1 MTHRERCREGK
12 FGRMILCMRGK
23 KLTFSWLTVT
33 YELIG
38 ASGKFSIT
46 GIKGQQHIT
55 KASGNLVAVCINW
68 AWKVTSLM
76 VDNVI
81 IKKKKKKAF
90 FFQSYL
96 SVDRSLSD

>member
-1 MTHRERCREGK
+1 MEEL
-12 FGRMILCMRGK
+12 ILCMRGK

-38 ASGKFSIT
+38 TSGKFIIT
-46 GIKGQQHIT
+46 GIKGQRHISE
-55 KASGNLVAVCINW
+55 ASGNLIAVCINW

-81 IKKKKKKAF
+81 IKKKRKNNCLF
-90 FFQSYL
+90 L
-96 SVDRSLSD
+96 SELSFSS